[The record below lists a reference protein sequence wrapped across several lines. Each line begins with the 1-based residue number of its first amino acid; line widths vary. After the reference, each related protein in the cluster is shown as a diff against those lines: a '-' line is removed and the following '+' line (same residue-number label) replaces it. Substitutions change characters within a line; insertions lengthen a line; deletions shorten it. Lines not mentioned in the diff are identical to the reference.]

1 MKSIYKFL
9 APLALIYFSIINP
22 ANATHI
28 RAGQITAEV
37 VSCQNL
43 EYRFTITGYTDTGS
57 DVQFGGGTISFGD
70 GTVVELNPD
79 DVDEKIELEDQVAIN
94 LIFLSHTFPGPG
106 TYTIRYLEPNRNADI
121 VNMDNSVNTP
131 FYIETQIVVGD
142 PLIGCNSTPQL
153 LNPPVDRLVLV

>member
-94 LIFLSHTFPGPG
+94 LIFIP
-106 TYTIRYLEPNRNADI
+106 
-121 VNMDNSVNTP
+121 TP
-131 FYIETQIVVGD
+131 FRDQELILYVISNPTGTQTLSIWT
-142 PLIGCNSTPQL
+142 IL
-153 LNPPVDRLVLV
+153 LTLLFTLKPKLL